1 MKTQEQMIEAAVIR
15 ICEAEES
22 AADELFGTPPL
33 IRNAFRAGVEQGY
46 DASVAA
52 ERERI
57 VAAIEAKL
65 ISSSLPDAYEEGFDD
80 GLKAAIEIVKEAIP
94 ND

>member
-1 MKTQEQMIEAAVIR
+1 MKDEAREEAVIR
-15 ICEAEES
+15 ICEAEGA

-46 DASVAA
+46 DAAVAA

-57 VAAIEAKL
+57 IAELRAEDAAFKKG
-65 ISSSLPDAYEEGFDD
+65 AYAVDQCCVSID
-80 GLKAAIEIVKEAIP
+80 RAIEIVKGVSDET
-94 ND
+94 NK